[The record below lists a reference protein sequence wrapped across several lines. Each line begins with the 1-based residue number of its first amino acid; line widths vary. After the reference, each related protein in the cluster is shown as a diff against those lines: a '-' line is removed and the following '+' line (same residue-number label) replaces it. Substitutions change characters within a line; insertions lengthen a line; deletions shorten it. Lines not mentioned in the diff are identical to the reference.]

1 MPVANRLWCGWSPVF
16 LFSAETGTGKN
27 SSNTRPFARVRA
39 SEGMFGGGGDVR
51 RRVPSVREHALGGGG
66 GALGGNLGVNL
77 GGGNLGGGNLFGSN
91 LFGSNLTGRITSV
104 DTMPSVE
111 KTTAA
116 YDKPDN
122 TIRAQ
127 SSYGT
132 GVTVEVASWHVA
144 SGRFQAGVSSHR
156 SANDDV
162 KEDGSAADLPG
173 SAKGDCTV
181 TADFREGKSE
191 TYRMPNNVK
200 LLNPD
205 HTPAEV
211 QLDEHEDGAMA
222 LTLTDGAFFKIQLPK
237 PIVRGLDGVGGGRG
251 GHGASG
257 GGFGGGG
264 AVKDDGLV
272 RTYSIMLCL
281 RLEALPKLPMALFCG
296 QMPPRPGEALENVAV
311 YKNGGVGAL
320 GSMGTQA
327 AAVRAQRWAW
337 ITITRKDD
345 TLCTY
350 VNAMPCAQVSPSA

>member
-1 MPVANRLWCGWSPVF
+1 MPVANRLWCGWSLVF

-156 SANDDV
+156 
-162 KEDGSAADLPG
+162 
-173 SAKGDCTV
+173 
-181 TADFREGKSE
+181 
-191 TYRMPNNVK
+191 
-200 LLNPD
+200 
-205 HTPAEV
+205 
-211 QLDEHEDGAMA
+211 
-222 LTLTDGAFFKIQLPK
+222 
-237 PIVRGLDGVGGGRG
+237 
-251 GHGASG
+251 
-257 GGFGGGG
+257 
-264 AVKDDGLV
+264 
-272 RTYSIMLCL
+272 
-281 RLEALPKLPMALFCG
+281 
-296 QMPPRPGEALENVAV
+296 
-311 YKNGGVGAL
+311 
-320 GSMGTQA
+320 
-327 AAVRAQRWAW
+327 
-337 ITITRKDD
+337 
-345 TLCTY
+345 
-350 VNAMPCAQVSPSA
+350 

>member
-1 MPVANRLWCGWSPVF
+1 MSHLRLSPTACGVVSPQFFTSALKPVISAIHAD
-16 LFSAETGTGKN
+16 FSRVNERSRHVGKKL
-27 SSNTRPFARVRA
+27 
-39 SEGMFGGGGDVR
+39 GMFGGGGFVSRDL
-51 RRVPSVREHALGGGG
+51 ALGGQTGGGG

-77 GGGNLGGGNLFGSN
+77 GGGNLGGGNLGGGN
-91 LFGSNLTGRITSV
+91 LGGSNLTGRITSV
-104 DTMPSVE
+104 NTMPSVE

-127 SSYGT
+127 SNYGT
-132 GVTVEVASWHVA
+132 GRTVEVGFRAD
-144 SGRFQAGVSSHR
+144 
-156 SANDDV
+156 NYDDP
-162 KEDGSAADLPG
+162 AADLPG

-191 TYRMPNNVK
+191 TYRMPDNVK

-222 LTLTDGAFFKIQLPK
+222 LTLTDGAFFKIKLPK

-251 GHGASG
+251 GHGAGG

-345 TLCTY
+345 TLHTY